1 MMDAGQTLYDGAAS
15 NRRALRR
22 NMKGGL
28 SVVCP
33 WGGEKLFRCGPV
45 RSQEAAICS
54 CNDSLRPVVFKLEA
68 SGREN

>member
-1 MMDAGQTLYDGAAS
+1 MMDAVQTLYDGAAW
-15 NRRALRR
+15 ALRR

-45 RSQEAAICS
+45 TSQEAAICS
-54 CNDSLRPVVFKLEA
+54 CNDSLRPVVFKFEA
-68 SGREN
+68 GGREN